1 METEGRKEGENHW
14 RKERGREGMTEE
26 GRKVE
31 RLIDRI
37 SQLCKSVKLV
47 NMCVAFEARKRVNNH

>member
-1 METEGRKEGENHW
+1 
-14 RKERGREGMTEE
+14 MTEE

-37 SQLCKSVKLV
+37 GQLCKSVKLV

>member
-1 METEGRKEGENHW
+1 M
-14 RKERGREGMTEE
+14 MEE
-26 GRKVE
+26 GRKVK

-37 SQLCKSVKLV
+37 GQLCKSGKLV